1 MTPLVLQHTFA
12 FMKLSIIVPVYNVAE
27 TIERCV
33 RSILGQDYRDF
44 ELLLVDDG
52 STDGSGLLADRLAQ
66 TDARLAVFHKTNGGL
81 SDARNYGLGIN
92 MSKYA
97 TFDCNKNV

>member
-52 STDGSGLLADRLAQ
+52 STD
-66 TDARLAVFHKTNGGL
+66 
-81 SDARNYGLGIN
+81 
-92 MSKYA
+92 
-97 TFDCNKNV
+97 